1 LFFAILLWSF
11 LPDEGGPELCCFYFF
26 SVEVGRKSVSFGNS
40 KLASVEVNLPS
51 QVIVQVHID
60 VPDCANVF
68 L

>member
-1 LFFAILLWSF
+1 LFLFFF
-11 LPDEGGPELCCFYFF
+11 GGGGEKKCEFWH
-26 SVEVGRKSVSFGNS
+26 S

-51 QVIVQVHID
+51 QVIVQVQYID